1 MNNKVLVIDEIH
13 NLTASMVGGGF
24 NGPKLYELIM
34 RARNLKIVLL
44 SGTPVINYAFELG
57 LMMNLLRGLIS
68 SYRINIKHPSSIFNR
83 DQIQR
88 ILKSIPQI
96 DRFKINVRDKSIDV
110 TRTPIGFV
118 KSSTGNGKVVK
129 SDLNNDP
136 SDIYFISLIIQE
148 LSKLNIGSRP
158 AHRSG
163 ARSKYSIRA
172 IPWVFGWSLSRHT
185 LPAWYGLGTA
195 ISSIINESEKLDT
208 LKHMY
213 QEWPYFRSLFDNI
226 QMALSKA
233 DLVVSK
239 DYADLVKNKKQSS
252 VIYKKIFDEYQLSIE
267 SLLKVTENQD
277 LLKDNE
283 KLALSIYR
291 RKPYLDPLN
300 YIQVM
305 LLEKNRLEAEHNEKL
320 FNPLIRTIHAIST
333 GLKNTG

>member
-1 MNNKVLVIDEIH
+1 MDY
-13 NLTASMVGGGF
+13 F
-24 NGPKLYELIM
+24 YE
-34 RARNLKIVLL
+34 
-44 SGTPVINYAFELG
+44 GTP
-57 LMMNLLRGLIS
+57 
-68 SYRINIKHPSSIFNR
+68 
-83 DQIQR
+83 
-88 ILKSIPQI
+88 
-96 DRFKINVRDKSIDV
+96 
-110 TRTPIGFV
+110 
-118 KSSTGNGKVVK
+118 
-129 SDLNNDP
+129 
-136 SDIYFISLIIQE
+136 IQE

-195 ISSIINESEKLDT
+195 ISSITNESEKLDT
-208 LKHMY
+208 LKNMY
-213 QEWPYFRSLFDNI
+213 QEWPFFRSLFDNI

-252 VIYKKIFDEYQLSIE
+252 AIYKKIFDEYQLSIE